1 VIRDSLNTRILI
13 LTISLFVVCSL
24 VYGIFF
30 SFQSKSALME
40 EFVTRG
46 NALVKNLALNAEVE
60 ILIENSGT
68 LATLAENLLQ
78 ERDVQ
83 RVKIMNEN
91 KQVLVDLAKP
101 GALQEKYREPM
112 FLVVGRGSDKNISD
126 RFAFSLAQGGNA
138 ASIGG
143 SEQVIGYIEVVFS
156 KKAIFDTIDNMR
168 RDMFIAA
175 VVATFIGC
183 ILALYFSLSIV
194 KPVRRLATAT
204 TRIAK
209 GEWETTL
216 PIDSRDEVGELTE
229 SFNKMSVALMQKRDE
244 LERTYREL
252 AKRER
257 MAEIGNFSMMIA
269 HELKNPL
276 GIIKGSIDIIAK
288 EGVKSKVRKTMIEY
302 IQDEVKRLNRLVEDF
317 LSFARPK
324 PAHKSPVNI
333 NQVVNKMVAMVPLQE
348 FSEKDISLS
357 VELAPDV
364 REVNVDEHQ
373 IYQALLN
380 IFSNAVQAIPERGEI
395 SIRTANEKDG
405 VLISVTDS
413 GIGISDEEKGKVFEP
428 FFTKKPRG
436 TGLGLAV
443 VKKII
448 DNHSG
453 EIMIADREGGG
464 TVFSLWLP
472 GNGTAD

>member
-30 SFQSKSALME
+30 SYQSKNALME

-83 RVKIMNEN
+83 RVTIMNEN
-91 KQVLVDLAKP
+91 RQVLVDLTKP
-101 GALQEKYREPM
+101 GPLPDKYREPM
-112 FLVVGRGSDKNISD
+112 FLVVGRGSDVNISD
-126 RFAFSLAQGGNA
+126 RFAFSSADGKSPGRLE
-138 ASIGG
+138 G

-156 KKAIFDTIDNMR
+156 KKAIFDMINRMR
-168 RDMFIAA
+168 RDMFVAA
-175 VVATFIGC
+175 VVATVIGC

-244 LERTYREL
+244 LETTYREL
-252 AKRER
+252 SRRER

-302 IQDEVKRLNRLVEDF
+302 IQDEVRRLNRLVDDF

-324 PAHKSPVNI
+324 PAHKSMISI
-333 NQVVNKMVAMVPLQE
+333 NQVVNKMVSMVPLQE
-348 FSEKDISLS
+348 FNEKEIALQ
-357 VELAPDV
+357 VQLAADV
-364 REVNVDEHQ
+364 REVNLDEHQ
-373 IYQALLN
+373 VYQALLN
-380 IFSNAVQAIPERGEI
+380 IFTNAVQAIPERGEI
-395 SIRTANEKDG
+395 LISTANQKGG
-405 VLISVTDS
+405 VVIAVADT
-413 GIGISDEEKGKVFEP
+413 GVGISDEEKEKVFEP
-428 FFTKKPRG
+428 FFTKKQRG

-448 DNHSG
+448 DNHNG
-453 EIMIADREGGG
+453 EILIADRPGGG

-472 GNGTAD
+472 GNETAD

>member
-1 VIRDSLNTRILI
+1 MIRDSLNTRILI

-30 SFQSKSALME
+30 SYQSKNALME

-83 RVKIMNEN
+83 RVKIMNEHR
-91 KQVLVDLAKP
+91 QVLVDLSKP
-101 GALQEKYREPM
+101 GPLPEKYREPM
-112 FLVVGRGSDKNISD
+112 FLVVGRGSDTNISD
-126 RFAFSLAQGGNA
+126 RFAFSAAEGNRPGRL
-138 ASIGG
+138 GG

-156 KKAIFDTIDNMR
+156 RKTIFDTIDRMR
-168 RDMFIAA
+168 RDMFVAA
-175 VVATFIGC
+175 IVATVIGC

-216 PIDSRDEVGELTE
+216 PIDSRDEVGELTD
-229 SFNKMSVALMQKRDE
+229 SFNKMSVALMQKRAE
-244 LERTYREL
+244 LESTYREL
-252 AKRER
+252 ARRER

-302 IQDEVKRLNRLVEDF
+302 IQDEVRRLNRLVEDF

-324 PAHKSPVNI
+324 PAHKSMMNV

-348 FSEKDISLS
+348 FNEKEISLQ
-357 VELAPDV
+357 VQLAADMG
-364 REVNVDEHQ
+364 EVNVDEHQ
-373 IYQALLN
+373 LYQALLN
-380 IFSNAVQAIPERGEI
+380 VFTNAVQAIPERGEI
-395 SIRTANEKDG
+395 SISTANQQGG
-405 VLISVTDS
+405 VAIEVADS
-413 GIGISDEEKGKVFEP
+413 GIGISDEEKEKVFEP
-428 FFTKKPRG
+428 FFTKKQRG

-443 VKKII
+443 VKKIM
-448 DNHSG
+448 DNHNG
-453 EIMIADREGGG
+453 AIRITDREGGG